1 MKNSKNGI
9 KLELVLL
16 KDKLGYRRLF
26 DLEEGHV
33 KGDLIAA
40 ALSKLSVETAHANHI
55 YTQCKNKE
63 DYDKLAEQI
72 EDIGCSVKALEQ
84 LIDWAKFTF
93 NADKEI
99 DKQGG
104 VIALEVQYTGD
115 KEGYQVLNKDKD
127 KVIKEDIKADC

>member
-1 MKNSKNGI
+1 MKNSKNGT

-33 KGDLIAA
+33 QGDLIAA
-40 ALSKLSVETAHANHI
+40 ALSKLSVETAQANHI
-55 YTQCKNKE
+55 YTQCKSKE
-63 DYDKLAEQI
+63 DYDKLTKQI
-72 EDIGCSVKALEQ
+72 KDIGCSVKVLEQ
-84 LIDWAKFTF
+84 LINWVKSTF

-104 VIALEVQYTGD
+104 EIAFEVQFTGD
-115 KEGYQVLNKDKD
+115 KESHQVLNKDE
-127 KVIKEDIKADC
+127 VIKEDIKADC